1 MRVHRIAYAV
11 MVVVAAACLAFAFY
25 YRHIFAVSMYD
36 SNLEAFHEI
45 LSKEHGQG
53 IIRTARG
60 QLSLIIVLLAA
71 TNLLWALGVG
81 VSLVASARR
90 HPADH
95 RA

>member
-1 MRVHRIAYAV
+1 MRLERIACIL
-11 MVVVAAACLAFAFY
+11 MIVVAAACVAFAMY
-25 YRHIFAVSMYD
+25 YRHISVVSMYD
-36 SNLEAFHEI
+36 SNFEAFHEI

-53 IIRTARG
+53 IIRTAQG
-60 QLSLIIVLLAA
+60 QLTVIIVLLAA

-81 VSLVASARR
+81 VSLVASVKC